1 MSSLSFS
8 ELFGYLK
15 TAFFET
21 FLMCSVS
28 LVISVILGLFTG
40 LVIFTTR
47 DGTFWQNRTLN
58 FVGGVLINIIRS
70 IPFIILLVLL
80 IPVTKLV
87 VGTIIGP
94 MSASISL
101 SVASFAFFARM
112 VESSLS
118 EVDKGVIEASKAF
131 GASNWAIIRSVLLPE
146 ALPGI
151 YRGITILAIGLIGN
165 SANAGMVGGGGI
177 GDLAIRFGY
186 YRYQTDVMIVTVVL
200 LIVLVQIIQMIGDWT
215 ARKAE
220 RK

>member
-8 ELFGYLK
+8 ELFGYLQ

-28 LVISVILGLFTG
+28 LVISVILGLITG
-40 LVIFTTR
+40 LAIFTTR
-47 DGTFWQNRTLN
+47 DGTFWRNRILN
-58 FVGGVLINIIRS
+58 FVGGILVNVIRS

-80 IPVTKLV
+80 IPVTNMV
-87 VGTIIGP
+87 VGSTIGP

-101 SVASFAFFARM
+101 SVASFAFFSRM

-118 EVDKGVIEASKAF
+118 EVDRGVIEASKAF

-151 YRGITILAIGLIGN
+151 YRGITILAIGLVGN

-200 LIVLVQIIQMIGDWT
+200 LIVLVQIIQMTGDWI
-215 ARKAE
+215 AKKAE
-220 RK
+220 KR

>member
-8 ELFGYLK
+8 ELFGYLQ

-28 LVISVILGLFTG
+28 LVISVILGLITG
-40 LVIFTTR
+40 LAIFTTR
-47 DGTFWQNRTLN
+47 DGTFWRNRTLN
-58 FVGGVLINIIRS
+58 FVGGILVNVIRS

-80 IPVTKLV
+80 IPVTNMV
-87 VGTIIGP
+87 VGSTIGP

-101 SVASFAFFARM
+101 SVASFAFFSRM

-118 EVDKGVIEASKAF
+118 EVDRGVIEASKAF

-151 YRGITILAIGLIGN
+151 YRGITILAIGLVGN

-200 LIVLVQIIQMIGDWT
+200 LIVLVQIIQMTGDWI
-215 ARKAE
+215 AKKAE
-220 RK
+220 KR